1 MDPKDVKTEK
11 ATKFSV
17 VSNKLAISRFEMLSS
32 ATKLIHFNAMT
43 IVEEGWFWTLLDSV
57 SALMSKLSLT

>member
-1 MDPKDVKTEK
+1 MDPKDVETEK

-32 ATKLIHFNAMT
+32 AIKLIHFNAMT
-43 IVEEGWFWTLLDSV
+43 IVEEGWF
-57 SALMSKLSLT
+57 